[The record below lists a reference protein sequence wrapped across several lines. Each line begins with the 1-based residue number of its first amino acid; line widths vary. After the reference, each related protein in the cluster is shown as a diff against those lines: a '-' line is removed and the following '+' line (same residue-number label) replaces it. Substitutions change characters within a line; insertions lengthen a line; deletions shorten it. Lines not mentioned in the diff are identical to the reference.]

1 MQLLIYSAPPV
12 LTIHLKRFEAS
23 SFELRKVNRH
33 VQFGER
39 LDLAPFC
46 SSVSQDLPQMH
57 PGQRRS
63 LYSLFGVVEHSG
75 RLTSGHYTAYV
86 RVRRR
91 QDRLAVNPAMLSP
104 LVTDAINIACER
116 ARQLAQQ
123 TAQSPAQ
130 TAAQTAET
138 SQTSQYHG
146 TEMDEQRQQQSQPE
160 PQLEREPEP
169 ETDQWFHV
177 SDMHVTE
184 VTLDKV
190 LKAQAYM
197 LFYERTV

>member
-1 MQLLIYSAPPV
+1 
-12 LTIHLKRFEAS
+12 
-23 SFELRKVNRH
+23 
-33 VQFGER
+33 
-39 LDLAPFC
+39 
-46 SSVSQDLPQMH
+46 MH
-57 PGQRRS
+57 PGQRRL

-86 RVRRR
+86 RVRQRHD
-91 QDRLAVNPAMLSP
+91 QLTVNPAMLSP
-104 LVTDAINIACER
+104 LVTDAIKMACER
-116 ARQLAQQ
+116 TRQREQQ

-138 SQTSQYHG
+138 SETSQTYQNHG
-146 TEMDEQRQQQSQPE
+146 TELNEQRQQQSQPE
-160 PQLEREPEP
+160 PQLEQEPEP

-177 SDMHVTE
+177 SDTHVTE